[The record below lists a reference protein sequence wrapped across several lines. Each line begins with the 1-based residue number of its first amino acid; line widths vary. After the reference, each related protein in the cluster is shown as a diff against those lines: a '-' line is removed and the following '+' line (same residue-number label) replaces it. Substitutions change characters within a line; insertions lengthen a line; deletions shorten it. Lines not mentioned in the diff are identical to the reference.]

1 MKASLVLMACLTTLI
16 TSIAETSELFL
27 TKLEARLFILG
38 QMIVT
43 WDLWARRDSWKFTSL
58 HLLGIVISLNL
69 DTSVPNQ
76 APHGFLLLSCTFL
89 FIVIAV
95 VNTDKHL
102 RSLSQP
108 FASPTPEEEYL
119 YGIEWNKLPLF
130 APHLF
135 GIIDLIDSDE
145 SSSEDEDH
153 MPPNFLGQQFDEN
166 ILVPTAG

>member
-1 MKASLVLMACLTTLI
+1 MKASLVIMACLTTLI
-16 TSIAETSELFL
+16 TSIAEPTELFL
-27 TKLEARLFILG
+27 TKLEARLWILG

-43 WDLWARRDSWKFTSL
+43 WDLWARRDSWKFISL
-58 HLLGIVISLNL
+58 HLAGIIISLNM

-76 APHGFLLLSCTFL
+76 APHGFLLLSSAFL
-89 FIVIAV
+89 FIVILV

-108 FASPTPEEEYL
+108 FPAPEEEYL

-135 GIIDLIDSDE
+135 GIIDMYDSD
-145 SSSEDEDH
+145 SSSGDED
-153 MPPNFLGQQFDEN
+153 FLDQQFDEN
-166 ILVPTAG
+166 IPVWATAG

>member
-1 MKASLVLMACLTTLI
+1 MKASLVLMACLITLT

-27 TKLEARLFILG
+27 TKLEARLWLLG

-43 WDLWARRDSWKFTSL
+43 WDLWARRDSWKFISL
-58 HLLGIVISLNL
+58 HLALIIISLNM

-76 APHGFLLLSCTFL
+76 APHGFLLLSSAFL
-89 FIVIAV
+89 FIVILV

-108 FASPTPEEEYL
+108 FPAPEEEYL

-135 GIIDLIDSDE
+135 GIIDLYDSDE
-145 SSSEDEDH
+145 SSSGDEDH
-153 MPPNFLGQQFDEN
+153 MPPNFLDQQFEEN

>member
-1 MKASLVLMACLTTLI
+1 MKASLVLMACLPTLI
-16 TSIAETSELFL
+16 TSIAEAPELFF
-27 TKLEARLFILG
+27 TKLEARLWILG

-43 WDLWARRDSWKFTSL
+43 WDLWARRDSWKFISL
-58 HLLGIVISLNL
+58 HLAGIIISLNL

-76 APHGFLLLSCTFL
+76 APHGFLLLSCAFL
-89 FIVIAV
+89 FIVILV

-108 FASPTPEEEYL
+108 FPAPEEEYL

-135 GIIDLIDSDE
+135 GIIDMYDSD
-145 SSSEDEDH
+145 SSSGDEDH
-153 MPPNFLGQQFDEN
+153 MPPNFLDQQFDEN
-166 ILVPTAG
+166 IPVPT

>member
-16 TSIAETSELFL
+16 TSIAETPELFL

-58 HLLGIVISLNL
+58 HLAGIIISLNM

-76 APHGFLLLSCTFL
+76 APHGFLLLSCAFL
-89 FIVIAV
+89 FIVITV

-135 GIIDLIDSDE
+135 GIIDMYDSD
-145 SSSEDEDH
+145 SSSGDED
-153 MPPNFLGQQFDEN
+153 FLDQQFDEN
-166 ILVPTAG
+166 IPVPTAG

>member
-1 MKASLVLMACLTTLI
+1 MKASLVLMACLITLT

-27 TKLEARLFILG
+27 TKMEARLFLLS

-43 WDLWARRDSWKFTSL
+43 WDLWARRDSY
-58 HLLGIVISLNL
+58 
-69 DTSVPNQ
+69 
-76 APHGFLLLSCTFL
+76 GFLLLSCTFL
-89 FIVIAV
+89 FIMIAV
-95 VNTDKHL
+95 INTDKHL

-119 YGIEWNKLPLF
+119 YGIEWDKLPLF

-135 GIIDLIDSDE
+135 DIMDLIGSDE

-153 MPPNFLGQQFDEN
+153 MPPNFLDEHFGEN